1 VRAVNLLP
9 REDRRERNRVSR
21 LPLLVAC
28 GGIGVLTVCAAVL
41 ALSASSAA
49 AEQRANLSLTTTAIA
64 LLPAASPTPS
74 STQDFAQERADRLS
88 ALTAA
93 LSTRIAFDR
102 LLRDLSYVLP
112 EDAWLTGLSASAPT
126 GGSTGTP
133 TPAAP
138 PQPQASTGTQN
149 VTIEG
154 ATYSQAS
161 VARVLARL
169 SALPSLEDV
178 RLASSAQVA
187 PQAPTSDSQKSKTS
201 KRKKARIV
209 VTFTISAALTSGAHS

>member
-9 REDRRERNRVSR
+9 REDRRERSRSSR
-21 LPLLVAC
+21 LPLLLAC

-41 ALSASSAA
+41 AFSASSAA
-49 AEQRANLSLTTTAIA
+49 ADQRANLSLTTTALA
-64 LLPAASPTPS
+64 LLPTGSPTPS

-138 PQPQASTGTQN
+138 QAQASPGTQN

-178 RLASSAQVA
+178 RLTSSAQVA
-187 PQAPTSDSQKSKTS
+187 PQAPTSDSQKPTTP
-201 KRKKARIV
+201 KRTKARIV
-209 VTFTISAALTSGAHS
+209 VTFTVSAALTSGAHS